1 MRHSWSASKIQIAKV
16 WIRWSW
22 SCRSQSYLR
31 KCGCWAT
38 APGQKVSWCAQ
49 CSRAT
54 GQLEPGYWTG
64 SSAQISLP
72 LWIQASCKFS
82 AISMPQFLLFK
93 SRKWGCHVCKP
104 VSTWTTSP
112 TLQFLN
118 LTRFL
123 NCFIS
128 GSSWRLPVKGRPQ
141 LAPSHTGDTWLDFRR
156 AYRLSATYLVCC
168 WPIRSKK

>member
-112 TLQFLN
+112 TLYIVCPESRHKFPTIEINMKTYQKLVKNILN
-118 LTRFL
+118 
-123 NCFIS
+123 
-128 GSSWRLPVKGRPQ
+128 P
-141 LAPSHTGDTWLDFRR
+141 
-156 AYRLSATYLVCC
+156 
-168 WPIRSKK
+168 